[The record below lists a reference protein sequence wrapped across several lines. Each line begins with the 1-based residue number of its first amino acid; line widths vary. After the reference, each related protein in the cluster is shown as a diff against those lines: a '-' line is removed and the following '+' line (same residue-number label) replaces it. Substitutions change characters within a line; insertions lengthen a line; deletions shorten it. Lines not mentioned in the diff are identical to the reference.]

1 MKNLIIITCL
11 LLVSFFSQA
20 QQQEKSYDDIVY
32 LGLPSYLKKP
42 SNAEIKNFIE
52 NRKSL
57 LIEPSIKNII
67 YYTYGEIVL
76 HYVAY
81 KNSTSNNTLA
91 DQKNFYD
98 YMNQQGTGATSYSS
112 EIRTINNNS
121 VLVIQYD
128 NPKTYCGYRIIAIN
142 AEKNKRTI
150 IYIDYKLSDK
160 AEAEK
165 IANSI
170 LANIKFVETTPNI
183 RTKDP
188 RRL

>member
-1 MKNLIIITCL
+1 MKNLIIITAIL
-11 LLVSFFSQA
+11 FVSYFAQA

-42 SNAEIKNFIE
+42 NNAEIKNFIE

-57 LIEPSIKNII
+57 LIEPSTKNVI
-67 YYTYGEIVL
+67 YYTSGEIIL

-81 KNSTSNNTLA
+81 KSSTSNNTLA

-112 EIRTINNNS
+112 EIRNINSNN
-121 VLVIQYD
+121 VLVVQYD

-160 AEAEK
+160 AEAQK
-165 IANSI
+165 IADSI
-170 LANIKFVETTPNI
+170 LANLRFEEAPVRPKGPTRAN
-183 RTKDP
+183 
-188 RRL
+188 